1 VSWARHHHHHRA
13 GDRTTAGCAILI
25 STALRIRRSH
35 RIRRRFDDHHD
46 RLPRVLEV
54 QVGPTHHRRSPVP
67 AVTLIGMRT
76 IAFFL
81 ATGRQPHYRRG
92 VPLDGLDGVRRRGP
106 QLLGRTVDVPG
117 NDFLEV
123 MVAGGKSSDGV
134 YSDATSVVVGLAL
147 PGMAIRG
154 IGIAEP
160 STGRQS
166 PPVPTTEASADLR

>member
-1 VSWARHHHHHRA
+1 
-13 GDRTTAGCAILI
+13 
-25 STALRIRRSH
+25 
-35 RIRRRFDDHHD
+35 
-46 RLPRVLEV
+46 
-54 QVGPTHHRRSPVP
+54 
-67 AVTLIGMRT
+67 MRT

-123 MVAGGKSSDGV
+123 MVAAGKSSDGV

-160 STGRQS
+160 STGRQN

>member
-1 VSWARHHHHHRA
+1 
-13 GDRTTAGCAILI
+13 
-25 STALRIRRSH
+25 
-35 RIRRRFDDHHD
+35 
-46 RLPRVLEV
+46 
-54 QVGPTHHRRSPVP
+54 
-67 AVTLIGMRT
+67 VTLIGMRT

-123 MVAGGKSSDGV
+123 MVAGGKPSDGV
-134 YSDATSVVVGLAL
+134 YSDAISVVVELAL
-147 PGMAIRG
+147 PGMAIRD
-154 IGIAEP
+154 IGIAKP

-166 PPVPTTEASADLR
+166 PPVPTKEASADLR